1 MQCALILMAHASF
14 FLVSLAT
21 INMLRTLLESD
32 YQESPALDSEAI
44 STQAGMV
51 TSGILQ
57 NS

>member
-1 MQCALILMAHASF
+1 MCFDFDGPCVVLSGLSGY
-14 FLVSLAT
+14 

-44 STQAGMV
+44 STQAGIV